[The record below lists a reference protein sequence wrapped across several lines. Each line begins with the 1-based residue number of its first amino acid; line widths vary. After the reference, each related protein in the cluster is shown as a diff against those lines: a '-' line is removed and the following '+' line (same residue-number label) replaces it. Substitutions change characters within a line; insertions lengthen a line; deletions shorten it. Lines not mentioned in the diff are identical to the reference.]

1 MSKTTFTLKR
11 KLFNVAGSTFGRI
24 MGFNNWSNVGHMM
37 TGNLNTATNLATKQ
51 TVKINPATNKA
62 VNGNMAWNITKGIAK
77 PLAMAGV
84 ATAGLGLA
92 AKKGIEKAGE
102 QSDGSKLFS
111 QTKKDS
117 NMATTYRLKR
127 KTFSEG
133 DEKKSNFGKIAL
145 GTAATAGLAFAGA
158 RRGMLGT
165 NAMKSTNAMW
175 AKAGNAI
182 GSRSMVQSGAKK
194 YGAAVV
200 KESGAKLEGKALDQA
215 INKERKAFL
224 KNNNMLQTSFGTKK
238 AAASTKSP
246 QPKQK
251 VNPESIMDVG
261 YEG

>member
-11 KLFNVAGSTFGRI
+11 KLFAGPGFIGSMFGAKNFQNIGRMAAVNKARPGTFGAGKFVGNALAGTAKAAGSTAL
-24 MGFNNWSNVGHMM
+24 V
-37 TGNLNTATNLATKQ
+37 
-51 TVKINPATNKA
+51 
-62 VNGNMAWNITKGIAK
+62 
-77 PLAMAGV
+77 AG
-84 ATAGLGLA
+84 GLA
-92 AKKGIEKAGE
+92 VGTGALAKKGIEKAGE

-111 QTKKDS
+111 QTKKD
-117 NMATTYRLKR
+117 NKMATTYRLKR

-133 DEKKSNFGKIAL
+133 EEKKSNLGKIAL

-182 GSRSMVQSGAKK
+182 GNRSMVQSGAKK

-224 KNNNMLQTSFGTKK
+224 KQNNMFQAGKTPTTPAQQK
-238 AAASTKSP
+238 ATGEG
-246 QPKQK
+246 
-251 VNPESIMDVG
+251 VSIMRSAVNKI
-261 YEG
+261 

>member
-1 MSKTTFTLKR
+1 MKLKR
-11 KLFNVAGSTFGRI
+11 KNFGFIGNMFGAKNFQNIARMNAANKARPGTFAAGKMIGNAAIGSAKALGSTALVAG
-24 MGFNNWSNVGHMM
+24 
-37 TGNLNTATNLATKQ
+37 
-51 TVKINPATNKA
+51 
-62 VNGNMAWNITKGIAK
+62 
-77 PLAMAGV
+77 
-84 ATAGLGLA
+84 GLA
-92 AKKGIEKAGE
+92 AGTAALGKGVVSKASE

-111 QTKKDS
+111 QTKKN

-127 KTFSEG
+127 KTFSEEEG
-133 DEKKSNFGKIAL
+133 KKRNLGKLAL

-182 GSRSMVQSGAKK
+182 GNRSMVQSGAKK

-224 KNNNMLQTSFGTKK
+224 KQNNMFQAGKTPTTPAQQK
-238 AAASTKSP
+238 ATG
-246 QPKQK
+246 
-251 VNPESIMDVG
+251 EGLSIMSSALNKM
-261 YEG
+261 